1 MREAIT
7 FVGSYWAMALKAAVA
22 VAMAEM
28 VKWLK
33 MTCFQEV
40 VKIELTLQHW
50 RIMNKVAGRKSM
62 YTSIHYWW
70 CWQNDEQEY

>member
-28 VKWLK
+28 VK
-33 MTCFQEV
+33 
-40 VKIELTLQHW
+40 
-50 RIMNKVAGRKSM
+50 
-62 YTSIHYWW
+62 
-70 CWQNDEQEY
+70 